1 MDEDRVYYNTNY
13 NVIYPTIEEPEKSDT
28 QYRKDYL
35 SVFGLKEYDY
45 EKINKGITSLHSK
58 IKDNTSFKNIFEA
71 ATKHKHLMWLLQGG
85 NASILWILFNYDHF
99 YLLHN
104 CLKDFFEYKDISD
117 ENYNA
122 ILNKLNN

>member
-13 NVIYPTIEEPEKSDT
+13 NVIYPTIEDLVKSDT

-35 SVFGLKEYDY
+35 SVFGLKEHDY

-104 CLKDFFEYKDISD
+104 CLKDYFEYKDISD